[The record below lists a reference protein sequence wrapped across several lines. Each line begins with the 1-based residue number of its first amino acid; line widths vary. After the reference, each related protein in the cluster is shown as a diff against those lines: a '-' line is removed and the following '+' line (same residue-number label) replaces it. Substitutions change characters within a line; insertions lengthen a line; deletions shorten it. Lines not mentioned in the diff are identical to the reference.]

1 MNTDPIVAEL
11 HQQRRDEMER
21 FNFDF
26 EAFCRYLKEQEK
38 LSTELLLH
46 FNAEINDMR
55 LLKLEF
61 GELRQG
67 VSNDRILYR

>member
-11 HQQRRDEMER
+11 HQQRKEEMER

-38 LSTELLLH
+38 LSTELLLPPPASAP
-46 FNAEINDMR
+46 NNTVQRTR
-55 LLKLEF
+55 LA
-61 GELRQG
+61 R
-67 VSNDRILYR
+67 R